1 MYQDPGDMMADQERV
16 AMQQGGMVQMP
27 GSMTAAQF
35 NPTNPGMTGIMAPV
49 TIDPVV
55 PQAQGQNNP
64 EQPQQMMPMPQMQQS
79 GQMELDLGEAPVGMM
94 APPMPAQ
101 NTPQQ
106 LPVNPLELQAG
117 GMVTDSPEEDF
128 QRMGDPMQV
137 QPMRNPLAV
146 MNPLLNPDLRT
157 A

>member
-1 MYQDPGDMMADQERV
+1 MYQDIGDMIADQERV

-35 NPTNPGMTGIMAPV
+35 NPTNPGMGGLMAPV

-55 PQAQGQNNP
+55 PQAQVQNNP
-64 EQPQQMMPMPQMQQS
+64 EQPQQMMPMPQMQES
-79 GQMELDLGEAPVGMM
+79 GQMDMDLGEAPVGMM
-94 APPMPAQ
+94 SPPAQ
-101 NTPQQ
+101 PQQ
-106 LPVNPLELQAG
+106 TPVNVAELQAG
-117 GMVTDSPEEDF
+117 GMVMDSPEEDF

>member
-1 MYQDPGDMMADQERV
+1 MYQDIGDMIADQERV

-27 GSMTAAQF
+27 GSMTAAQA
-35 NPTNPGMTGIMAPV
+35 NPANPGMSGIMAPV

-55 PQAQGQNNP
+55 PQAQVQNNP
-64 EQPQQMMPMPQMQQS
+64 EQPQQMMQMQQMPQMQQS

-94 APPMPAQ
+94 S
-101 NTPQQ
+101 PQQ
-106 LPVNPLELQAG
+106 QPAVNVAELQAG
-117 GMVTDSPEEDF
+117 GMVMDSPEEDF

-146 MNPLLNPDLRT
+146 MNPLMNPDLRT

>member
-1 MYQDPGDMMADQERV
+1 MYQDPGDMMADQQRV

-55 PQAQGQNNP
+55 PQAQTQNNP

-94 APPMPAQ
+94 APPAQ
-101 NTPQQ
+101 PQQ
-106 LPVNPLELQAG
+106 TPVNVAELQAG
-117 GMVTDSPEEDF
+117 GMVMDSPEEDF

-146 MNPLLNPDLRT
+146 MNPLLNPDFRT

>member
-35 NPTNPGMTGIMAPV
+35 NPTNPMMGGLMAPV

-55 PQAQGQNNP
+55 PQAQVQNNP
-64 EQPQQMMPMPQMQQS
+64 EQPQQMMAMPQMQQS
-79 GQMELDLGEAPVGMM
+79 GQMELDLGEAPAGMM
-94 APPMPAQ
+94 APPAQ
-101 NTPQQ
+101 TTPEQ
-106 LPVNPLELQAG
+106 PPINPLELQAG
-117 GMVTDSPEEDF
+117 GLVMDSPEEDF

>member
-55 PQAQGQNNP
+55 PQAQVQNNP

-94 APPMPAQ
+94 SPPAQ
-101 NTPQQ
+101 PQQ
-106 LPVNPLELQAG
+106 APVNVAELQAG

>member
-1 MYQDPGDMMADQERV
+1 MYQDIGDMIADQERV

-35 NPTNPGMTGIMAPV
+35 NPTNPTMGGLMAPV

-55 PQAQGQNNP
+55 PQAQVQNNP
-64 EQPQQMMPMPQMQQS
+64 EQPQQMMPMPQMQES
-79 GQMELDLGEAPVGMM
+79 GQMDMDLGEAPVGMM
-94 APPMPAQ
+94 SPPAQ
-101 NTPQQ
+101 PQQ
-106 LPVNPLELQAG
+106 TPVNVAELQAG
-117 GMVTDSPEEDF
+117 GMVMDSPEEDF

>member
-1 MYQDPGDMMADQERV
+1 MYQDPGDMMADQQRV

-35 NPTNPGMTGIMAPV
+35 NPTNPGMGGLMAPV

-55 PQAQGQNNP
+55 PQAHVQNNP
-64 EQPQQMMPMPQMQQS
+64 EQPQQMMPMPQMQES
-79 GQMELDLGEAPVGMM
+79 GQMDMDLGEAPVGMM
-94 APPMPAQ
+94 SPPAQ
-101 NTPQQ
+101 PQQ
-106 LPVNPLELQAG
+106 TPVHVAELQAG
-117 GMVTDSPEEDF
+117 GMVMDSPEEDF

>member
-1 MYQDPGDMMADQERV
+1 MYQDIGDMIADQERV
-16 AMQQGGMVQMP
+16 AMQRGGMVQMP

-35 NPTNPGMTGIMAPV
+35 NPTNPGMGGLMAPV

-55 PQAQGQNNP
+55 PQAQVQNNP
-64 EQPQQMMPMPQMQQS
+64 EQPQQMMPMPQMQES
-79 GQMELDLGEAPVGMM
+79 GQMDMDLGEAPVGMM
-94 APPMPAQ
+94 SPPAQ
-101 NTPQQ
+101 PQQ
-106 LPVNPLELQAG
+106 TPVNVAELQAG
-117 GMVTDSPEEDF
+117 GMVMDSPEEDF

>member
-27 GSMTAAQF
+27 GSMTASQF
-35 NPTNPGMTGIMAPV
+35 NPTNPMMSGLMAPV

-55 PQAQGQNNP
+55 PQAQVQNNP
-64 EQPQQMMPMPQMQQS
+64 EQPQQMMAMRQMQES

-94 APPMPAQ
+94 APPAQ
-101 NTPQQ
+101 TTPEQP
-106 LPVNPLELQAG
+106 PVNPLELQAG
-117 GMVTDSPEEDF
+117 GMVMDSPEEDF

>member
-1 MYQDPGDMMADQERV
+1 MYQDIGDMIADQERV

-27 GSMTAAQF
+27 GPMTAAQF
-35 NPTNPGMTGIMAPV
+35 NPTNPTMGGLMAPV

-55 PQAQGQNNP
+55 PQAQVQNNP
-64 EQPQQMMPMPQMQQS
+64 EQPQQMMPMPQMQES
-79 GQMELDLGEAPVGMM
+79 GQMDMDLGEAPVGMM
-94 APPMPAQ
+94 SPPAQ
-101 NTPQQ
+101 PQQ
-106 LPVNPLELQAG
+106 TPVNVAELQAG
-117 GMVTDSPEEDF
+117 GMVMDSPEEDF

>member
-1 MYQDPGDMMADQERV
+1 MSAL
-16 AMQQGGMVQMP
+16 
-27 GSMTAAQF
+27 SSLFSSLTK
-35 NPTNPGMTGIMAPV
+35 
-49 TIDPVV
+49 
-55 PQAQGQNNP
+55 
-64 EQPQQMMPMPQMQQS
+64 QS

-94 APPMPAQ
+94 APLMPAQ

>member
-1 MYQDPGDMMADQERV
+1 MYQDIGDMIADQERV

-35 NPTNPGMTGIMAPV
+35 NPTNPTMGGLMAPV

-55 PQAQGQNNP
+55 PQAQVQNNP
-64 EQPQQMMPMPQMQQS
+64 EQPQQMMPMPQMQES
-79 GQMELDLGEAPVGMM
+79 GQMDMDLGEAPVGMM
-94 APPMPAQ
+94 SPPTQ
-101 NTPQQ
+101 PQQ
-106 LPVNPLELQAG
+106 TPVNVAELQAG
-117 GMVTDSPEEDF
+117 GMVMDSPEEDF

-137 QPMRNPLAV
+137 QPKRNPLAV

>member
-35 NPTNPGMTGIMAPV
+35 NPTNPMMGGLMAPV

-55 PQAQGQNNP
+55 PQAQVQNNP
-64 EQPQQMMPMPQMQQS
+64 EQPQQMIAMPQMQQS

-94 APPMPAQ
+94 APPAQ
-101 NTPQQ
+101 TTPEQS
-106 LPVNPLELQAG
+106 PINPLELQAG
-117 GMVTDSPEEDF
+117 GMVMDSPEEDF

>member
-1 MYQDPGDMMADQERV
+1 MYQDIGDMIADQERV

-55 PQAQGQNNP
+55 PQAQVQNNP
-64 EQPQQMMPMPQMQQS
+64 EQPQQMMPMPQMQES
-79 GQMELDLGEAPVGMM
+79 GQMDMDLGEAPVGMM
-94 APPMPAQ
+94 SPPAQ
-101 NTPQQ
+101 PQQ
-106 LPVNPLELQAG
+106 TPVNVAELQAG
-117 GMVTDSPEEDF
+117 GMVMDSPEEDF

>member
-1 MYQDPGDMMADQERV
+1 MYQDIGDMIADQERV

-35 NPTNPGMTGIMAPV
+35 NPTNPGMGGLMAPV

-55 PQAQGQNNP
+55 PQAQVQNNP
-64 EQPQQMMPMPQMQQS
+64 EQPQQMTPMPQMQES
-79 GQMELDLGEAPVGMM
+79 GQMDMDLGEAPVGMM
-94 APPMPAQ
+94 SPPAQ
-101 NTPQQ
+101 PQQ
-106 LPVNPLELQAG
+106 TPVNVAELQAG
-117 GMVTDSPEEDF
+117 GMVMDSPEEDF

>member
-1 MYQDPGDMMADQERV
+1 MYQDIGDMIADQERV

-35 NPTNPGMTGIMAPV
+35 NPTNPTMGGLMAPV

-55 PQAQGQNNP
+55 PQAQVQNNP
-64 EQPQQMMPMPQMQQS
+64 EQPQQMMPMPQMQES
-79 GQMELDLGEAPVGMM
+79 GQMDMDLGEAPVGMM
-94 APPMPAQ
+94 SPPTQ
-101 NTPQQ
+101 PQQ
-106 LPVNPLELQAG
+106 TPVNVAELQAG
-117 GMVTDSPEEDF
+117 GMVMDSPEEDF
-128 QRMGDPMQV
+128 QRMGDPMQG

>member
-55 PQAQGQNNP
+55 PQAQVQNNP
-64 EQPQQMMPMPQMQQS
+64 EQPQQMMPMPQMQES
-79 GQMELDLGEAPVGMM
+79 GQMDMDLGEAPVGMM
-94 APPMPAQ
+94 SPPAQ
-101 NTPQQ
+101 PQQ
-106 LPVNPLELQAG
+106 TPVNVAELQAG
-117 GMVTDSPEEDF
+117 GMVMDSPEEDF

-146 MNPLLNPDLRT
+146 MNP
-157 A
+157 

>member
-1 MYQDPGDMMADQERV
+1 MYQDIGDMIADQERV

-35 NPTNPGMTGIMAPV
+35 NPTNPGMGGLMAPV

-55 PQAQGQNNP
+55 PQAQVQNNP
-64 EQPQQMMPMPQMQQS
+64 EQPQQMMPMPQMQES

-94 APPMPAQ
+94 VPPAQ
-101 NTPQQ
+101 PQQ
-106 LPVNPLELQAG
+106 TPVNVAELQAG
-117 GMVTDSPEEDF
+117 GMVMDSPEEDF

>member
-1 MYQDPGDMMADQERV
+1 MYQDIGDMIADQERV

-35 NPTNPGMTGIMAPV
+35 NPTNPAMGGIMAPV

-55 PQAQGQNNP
+55 PQAQVQNNP
-64 EQPQQMMPMPQMQQS
+64 EQPQQMMQMQQMQQS

-94 APPMPAQ
+94 S
-101 NTPQQ
+101 PQQ
-106 LPVNPLELQAG
+106 QPAVNVAELQAG
-117 GMVTDSPEEDF
+117 GMVMDSPEEDF

-146 MNPLLNPDLRT
+146 MNPLMNPDLRT

>member
-1 MYQDPGDMMADQERV
+1 MIADQERV

-35 NPTNPGMTGIMAPV
+35 NPTNPTMGGLMAPV

-55 PQAQGQNNP
+55 PQAQVQNNP
-64 EQPQQMMPMPQMQQS
+64 EQPQQMMPMPQMQES
-79 GQMELDLGEAPVGMM
+79 GQMDMDLGEAPVGMM
-94 APPMPAQ
+94 SPPAQ
-101 NTPQQ
+101 PQQ
-106 LPVNPLELQAG
+106 TPVNVAELQAG
-117 GMVTDSPEEDF
+117 GMVMDSPEEDF

>member
-1 MYQDPGDMMADQERV
+1 MYQDIGDMIADQERV

-35 NPTNPGMTGIMAPV
+35 NPTNPTMGGLMAPV

-55 PQAQGQNNP
+55 PQAQVQNNP
-64 EQPQQMMPMPQMQQS
+64 EQPQQMMPMPQMQES
-79 GQMELDLGEAPVGMM
+79 GQMDMDLGEAPVGMM
-94 APPMPAQ
+94 SPPTQ
-101 NTPQQ
+101 PQQ
-106 LPVNPLELQAG
+106 TPVNVAELQAG
-117 GMVTDSPEEDF
+117 GMVMDSPEEDF

>member
-1 MYQDPGDMMADQERV
+1 MYQDIGDMIADQERV

-55 PQAQGQNNP
+55 PQAQTQNNP

-94 APPMPAQ
+94 APPTP
-101 NTPQQ
+101 PQQ
-106 LPVNPLELQAG
+106 APVNVAELQAG
-117 GMVTDSPEEDF
+117 GMVMDSPEEDF